1 MGEHDLALDGFTIT
15 RRALDKFVEVRDE
28 DPQPERLMLRVA
40 VTGVEGGEYTYDM
53 YFQLPGAVAPADAVL
68 NLDDLTVVVPQDSL
82 EKLRGAVVDFVGEA
96 GREGW
101 VIDNPNRPRP
111 SIGTPLPIMPAGPRS
126 PAVGS
131 RPPEGLEAD
140 LSGDVAQRIRMV
152 LDRQI
157 NPSIAAHGGHAE
169 LAGVE
174 QGTAY
179 LRLSGGCQGCSMA
192 TVTLGQ
198 GIEVAIKELV
208 PEITEVVDVTDHKSG
223 ANPYFEAA
231 KK

>member
-1 MGEHDLALDGFTIT
+1 MSEHDPALDGFTIT
-15 RRALDKFVEVRDE
+15 DSALAKFVEVRDD

-40 VTGVEGGEYTYDM
+40 VRGIEDGGYAYDM
-53 YFQLPGAVAPADAVL
+53 YFQLRDAVTPAEAVL
-68 NLDDLTVVVPQDSL
+68 HYGDLAVVVPHESL
-82 EKLRGAVVDFVGEA
+82 EKLRGATIDFVEADGES
-96 GREGW
+96 W

-111 SIGTPLPIMPAGPRS
+111 TIGSPLPITAVGPSS

-131 RPPEGLEAD
+131 RPPADLKAD
-140 LSGDVAQRIRMV
+140 LSGDVAQRVIMV

-169 LAGVE
+169 LVGVE
-174 QGTAY
+174 EGTAY
-179 LRLSGGCQGCSMA
+179 LRLGGGCQGCSMA

-208 PEITEVVDVTDHKSG
+208 PEITRVLDVTDHASG
-223 ANPYFEAA
+223 TNPFFEAA